1 MFKFKPR
8 AVLQMLLTLFL
19 FVLLTFFACQ
29 LCHQQKIYWFSKV
42 CSVQM
47 FKSCK
52 DFFNDLCSHKIHNAE
67 VEERALSLL
76 GQILDAGRVGIVS
89 GGRVAV

>member
-1 MFKFKPR
+1 
-8 AVLQMLLTLFL
+8 
-19 FVLLTFFACQ
+19 
-29 LCHQQKIYWFSKV
+29 
-42 CSVQM
+42 M

-52 DFFNDLCSHKIHNAE
+52 DFFNYLWIHKIHNAE

-76 GQILDAGRVGIVS
+76 EQILDAARVGIVS